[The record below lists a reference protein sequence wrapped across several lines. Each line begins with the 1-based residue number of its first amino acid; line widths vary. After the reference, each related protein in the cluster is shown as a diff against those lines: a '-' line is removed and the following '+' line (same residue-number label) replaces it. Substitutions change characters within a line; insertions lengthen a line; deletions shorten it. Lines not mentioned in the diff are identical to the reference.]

1 MKLSNLTSNRNRLI
15 GVKKSEI
22 SRHKERMAVIEAD
35 IRELDK
41 KIAAK
46 RSQMPT
52 MKNLENMGISLTD
65 ISKRSGYA
73 LMTVWRTFHRSRK
86 KVDARVKKDIL
97 ETAEILISEAR

>member
-1 MKLSNLTSNRNRLI
+1 MQL
-15 GVKKSEI
+15 
-22 SRHKERMAVIEAD
+22 IEAD

-41 KIAAK
+41 KIAAE

-73 LMTVWRTFHRSRK
+73 LMTVWRTFHRSRM
-86 KVDARVKKDIL
+86 KVDARIKKDIL

>member
-1 MKLSNLTSNRNRLI
+1 MQL
-15 GVKKSEI
+15 
-22 SRHKERMAVIEAD
+22 IEAD
-35 IRELDK
+35 IREIDE
-41 KIAAK
+41 KIAVE

-73 LMTVWRTFHRSRK
+73 LTTVWRTFHRSRMK
-86 KVDARVKKDIL
+86 MAARIKKDIL